1 MKNHYFDVSLRLPNE
16 ERGNAVARVSDW
28 AKKVDVMTSRLTILD
43 VSNLCPDV
51 AVNEFP

>member
-1 MKNHYFDVSLRLPNE
+1 MMIRRMIYTI
-16 ERGNAVARVSDW
+16 RVSDW

-43 VSNLCPDV
+43 VGNLCPDVTDV